1 MRSNYLSVMG
11 LLTVMLLLSSQAS
24 ALTMSEFK
32 AICESSTTE
41 CKEYPI
47 LQAYVGGALDV
58 VAVLAEETKY
68 LDKLYCE
75 SHSTLFDVKRIIP
88 FMEQHQEEYASKNAM
103 LVLIKYLEEQ
113 GGC

>member
-1 MRSNYLSVMG
+1 MRSNYLPVIG
-11 LLTVMLLLSSQAS
+11 LLTATLFLSGQAS

-32 AICESSTTE
+32 AICESSPVE
-41 CKEYPI
+41 CKDHPI
-47 LQAYVGGALDV
+47 LQAYVGGALDL
-58 VAVLAEETKY
+58 VAVLTEETRY

-75 SHSTLFDVKRIIP
+75 DTSTLFDLKQIIP

-103 LVLIKYLEEQ
+103 LVLVRYLEER

>member
-1 MRSNYLSVMG
+1 MRSIYLPVIG
-11 LLTVMLLLSSQAS
+11 LLTATLLLSGQAS

-32 AICESSTTE
+32 AICESSPAE
-41 CKEYPI
+41 CKDHPI

-58 VAVLAEETKY
+58 VAVLSEETRY

-75 SHSTLFDVKRIIP
+75 DPSTLFDVKRIIP
-88 FMEQHQEEYASKNAM
+88 FMEQHQEEYASRNAM
-103 LVLIKYLEEQ
+103 LVLIRYLEEH